1 MPALDLTDARVR
13 ALKCPAGQRIIEV
26 RDTDVHGLEVRVTT
40 GGVKTWRLHY
50 TRRSDGRR
58 RAVKLGRYPSMSL
71 KKARARAKALQSGIE
86 DAEAREDPAA
96 SLQARRTAHTFGEL
110 AEDWIERHA
119 IPNRCVRAVGDD
131 RSMLDLHILPEIGS
145 MKIGEVSKRD
155 VIRLLD
161 KVGTKGDAR
170 LKKVRGS
177 SMIQRKLTHRP
188 NRVFELV
195 RAIFRWA
202 IGRDMIVINPTAGLQ
217 RPIKKEKPR
226 ERELSP
232 DEIRTLWLAL
242 QRAPR
247 SRERWRHQLGDF
259 PMRRGTALTM
269 MLALATAQRIG
280 EVSGITLT
288 ELDLTP
294 TAPVW
299 KIPGAR
305 TKNGEAHRVPLSDL
319 ALRVIGEARTLAGD
333 SMWLFPNPSKDGPV
347 HPHAATRALER
358 ARSKIGLDDF
368 RVHDLRRTAAT
379 KMEELGVPPHV
390 ISHVLNHVSVNK
402 STITK
407 RVYSRY
413 TYEREKR
420 EALDAWS
427 ARLEDIVSGKNVGD
441 EIAA

>member
-13 ALKCPAGQRIIEV
+13 ALRCPPGQRMIEV
-26 RDTDVHGLEVRVTT
+26 RDADVHGLEIRVTS

-71 KKARARAKALQSGIE
+71 KNARARAKALQSGIE
-86 DAEAREDPAA
+86 DMDEREDPAA
-96 SLQARRTAHTFGEL
+96 HLLARRTARTFGQL

-119 IPNRCVRAVGDD
+119 MPNRCARAVGDD
-131 RSMLDLHILPEIGS
+131 RSMLSMHILPEIGL
-145 MKIGEVSKRD
+145 MKIGEIAKRD

-161 KVGTKGDAR
+161 KVAAKVDAR
-170 LKKVRGS
+170 IKKVRGS
-177 SMIQRKLTHRP
+177 SKVTRKLTHRP

-217 RPIKKEKPR
+217 RPIKKERPR

-242 QRAPR
+242 QRSPR
-247 SRERWRHQLGDF
+247 SREQWKRQPGDF

-280 EVSGITLT
+280 EVSGITQA

-294 TAPVW
+294 SAPVW

-319 ALRVIGEARTLAGD
+319 ALRLIAEARALARD
-333 SMWLFPNPSKDGPV
+333 DVWLFPNPSNDGPL

-358 ARSKIGLDDF
+358 ARPKIGLDDF

-390 ISHVLNHVSVNK
+390 ISHVLNM
-402 STITK
+402 
-407 RVYSRY
+407 
-413 TYEREKR
+413 
-420 EALDAWS
+420 
-427 ARLEDIVSGKNVGD
+427 
-441 EIAA
+441 